1 MATRELTGAPE
12 RAEHMVTEP
21 LSPAAAA
28 AVRRLE
34 LALSLPV
41 APNVVRAVTQ
51 YEAAAVHA
59 QELAALAA
67 SGRMSDLDAD
77 SLAAAEDLMA
87 ASRVALAAAGQLH
100 LIEAAS

>member
-1 MATRELTGAPE
+1 MSVDHAA
-12 RAEHMVTEP
+12 TEP
-21 LSPAAAA
+21 LSPAAAG

-34 LALSLPV
+34 LALAHSIP
-41 APNVVRAVTQ
+41 AAVVRAVTQ

-59 QELAALAA
+59 RELAEVAA
-67 SGRMSDLDAD
+67 SGRMTDLDAD

-87 ASRVALAAAGQLH
+87 ASRATLATAGQLH